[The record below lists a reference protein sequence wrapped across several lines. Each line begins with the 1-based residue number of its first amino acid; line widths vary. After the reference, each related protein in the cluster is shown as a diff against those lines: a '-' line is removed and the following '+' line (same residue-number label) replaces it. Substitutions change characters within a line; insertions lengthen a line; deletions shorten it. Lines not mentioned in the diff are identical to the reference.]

1 MCYNYSYEN
10 VLGGKNVQ
18 SNQNVIKIITV
29 SAVIFICL
37 LVVALVSN
45 LIKLASVNNRKAE
58 LEAELVA
65 LEQTIAQND
74 QTLDF
79 MATDEYV
86 DQYGREFLDL
96 IGKDEQPFKAK

>member
-1 MCYNYSYEN
+1 M
-10 VLGGKNVQ
+10 Q